1 MCNDAHITQKI
12 ENKQTDYLLV
22 PKECPSASVAANE
35 KSVSHPSLRSHAA
48 ADSGQSCEAD
58 LSPIPKAISKL
69 QRTCWS
75 KDIRINTNVAWNGI
89 QQSCYPI
96 AAHCLHCHGPIQ
108 RKITRRRKIIAHTS
122 GIGRYT
128 ANAVACFAFGQI
140 VPVVDTNVK
149 RVLSRLFPQFP
160 NTDHHWSLAESLLP
174 RRNAFEWNQGLMEL
188 GATLCTTLSPHCN
201 QCPVRRLC
209 PSSSP
214 PLLKRIASRKNK
226 PRKVDIPN
234 RIYRGRI
241 IETLRNLRDGQSIE
255 AAKVGKK
262 IKNDY
267 SHRDQKWLM
276 ELILKLQRDG
286 LLLVHRNGS
295 RAFISLP
302 A

>member
-1 MCNDAHITQKI
+1 MLTSHKKSKINKLIISWYRRNVRPLPWRRTKNPYRILLSEVMLQQTQVSRV
-12 ENKQTDYLLV
+12 KQIYPQFLRQFPSFKELAGARISELIRTWRGMGYNNRVIRLQHTACIVMDQYKGKLPGDEKLL
-22 PKECPSASVAANE
+22 
-35 KSVSHPSLRSHAA
+35 
-48 ADSGQSCEAD
+48 
-58 LSPIPKAISKL
+58 
-69 QRTCWS
+69 RTL
-75 KDIRINTNVAWNGI
+75 
-89 QQSCYPI
+89 P
-96 AAHCLHCHGPIQ
+96 
-108 RKITRRRKIIAHTS
+108 